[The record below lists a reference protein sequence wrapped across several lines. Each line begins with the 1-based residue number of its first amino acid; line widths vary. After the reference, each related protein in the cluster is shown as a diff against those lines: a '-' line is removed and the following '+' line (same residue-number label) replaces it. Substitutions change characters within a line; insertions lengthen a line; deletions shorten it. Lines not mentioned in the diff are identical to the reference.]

1 MMIRANLEE
10 LVRNIFFMKK
20 DTVERYP
27 RIYYTAKLLYPNIF
41 KSIKK
46 NECPFCKNRFVS
58 KTSLKIHLRLS
69 YECAPRFNH
78 IINTVIEVY
87 RKYVEPI
94 ETRKRRGKTYYY
106 VKAPYGKMRF
116 EDLKQA
122 IYYAI
127 FDVGRYYEDD

>member
-1 MMIRANLEE
+1 MRIRANLEE
-10 LVRNIFFMKK
+10 AVRKIFFGDEVNMKHF
-20 DTVERYP
+20 R

-78 IINTVIEVY
+78 VIDMVIEVF

-94 ETRKRRGKTYYY
+94 ETRKRRGTTYYY
-106 VKAPYGKMRF
+106 VPTRYGKMRF
-116 EDLKQA
+116 KDLKTA
-122 IYYAI
+122 IFFAI